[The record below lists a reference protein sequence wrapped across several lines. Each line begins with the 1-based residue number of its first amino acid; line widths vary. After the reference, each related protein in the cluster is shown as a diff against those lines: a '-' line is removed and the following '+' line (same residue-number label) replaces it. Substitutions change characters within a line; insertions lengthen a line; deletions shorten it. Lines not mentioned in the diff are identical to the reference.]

1 MIEIASFIDTP
12 YSARLN
18 NIKHKNIYMIIYI
31 FSNQNL
37 EQSFF
42 SKHTGT

>member
-1 MIEIASFIDTP
+1 
-12 YSARLN
+12 
-18 NIKHKNIYMIIYI
+18 MIIYI

-42 SKHTGT
+42 SKHTETYDDSSLEITQNDQI